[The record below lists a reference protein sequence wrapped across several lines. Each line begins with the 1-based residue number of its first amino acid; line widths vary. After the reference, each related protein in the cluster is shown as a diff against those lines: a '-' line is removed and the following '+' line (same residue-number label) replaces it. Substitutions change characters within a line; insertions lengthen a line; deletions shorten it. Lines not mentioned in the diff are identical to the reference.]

1 MTAPFSFVETMV
13 MKPQNLRK
21 NAKDPVTRTAPD
33 IPADIREGGFP
44 DDIFV
49 EPEISLRECLIENIS
64 FQDRSLKSVVL
75 ESCVLKRVNF
85 ARCNLRGLRL
95 KDVRLLECDFANAEA
110 LGLKAVRTEFI
121 NCRLTGLKAVEAD
134 CQDFLIS
141 GGDAGFTQFRLGTFK
156 RSEFN
161 TCNFAE
167 ADFHGC
173 DLRGAILRS
182 CEFKNADMTGAK
194 LEEADFRG
202 SRVEGLMAF
211 AADLKGAIVDPAQAM
226 IFAELLGLKIR

>member
-1 MTAPFSFVETMV
+1 MV
-13 MKPQNLRK
+13 TKPPNSRK
-21 NAKDPVTRTAPD
+21 NAKAPGTRTAPD
-33 IPADIREGGFP
+33 IPADIREAGFP
-44 DDIFV
+44 EDVLSD
-49 EPEISLRECLIENIS
+49 PEISLRECFIENIS
-64 FQDRSLKSVVL
+64 FQDRSLKPVAL

-95 KDVRLLECDFANAEA
+95 KDVRLVECDFANAEA

-226 IFAELLGLKIR
+226 IFAELMGLKIR